1 MSQNQAKFKNT
12 KPNLQSTKDFINE
25 NKANYTHFTKHKSA

>member
-25 NKANYTHFTKHKSA
+25 NQANYTHFTKHKSA